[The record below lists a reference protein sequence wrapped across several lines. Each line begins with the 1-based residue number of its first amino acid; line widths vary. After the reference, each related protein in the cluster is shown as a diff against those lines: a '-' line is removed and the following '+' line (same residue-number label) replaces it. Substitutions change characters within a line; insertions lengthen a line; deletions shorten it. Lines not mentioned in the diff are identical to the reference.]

1 MNFRQGLVYYSIVV
15 LTQLFQLSCVIMIAV
30 INNAVYEFVGI
41 YLGLI
46 TGRIVFRKSWH
57 SKSILVCSL
66 ITFVIF
72 YFLTRGTLPVGVS
85 ITCSYLLGVVLA
97 YVLYLLAELEERV
110 DTNIN
115 IKDELGD
122 TKIDLKNLT
131 IEEIRNLCIKNCFSE
146 TDTNFLIDFIKNPKG
161 LKKYEIAI
169 KYNYE
174 RSYIYQRARKLIK
187 ILEGE

>member
-1 MNFRQGLVYYSIVV
+1 MNFKQGLVYYSIVV
-15 LTQLFQLSCVIMIAV
+15 LTQLFQLSCVVMISIINDAV
-30 INNAVYEFVGI
+30 FEFVGI

-46 TGRIVFRKSWH
+46 IGRIVFRKSWH
-57 SKSILVCSL
+57 SKSILMCSL
-66 ITFVIF
+66 ITFIIF
-72 YFLTRGTLPVGVS
+72 FFLTRGTLPANVS
-85 ITCSYLLGVVLA
+85 ITCSFLLGFALA

-110 DTNIN
+110 DTNIT
-115 IKDELGD
+115 IREELGA
-122 TKIDLKNLT
+122 TTVDLENLT

-161 LKKYEIAI
+161 LRKYEIAI

-174 RSYIYQRARKLIK
+174 RSYIYKLARKLIK